1 MLSQDDNQIRYKWDP
16 RTSTGFQLRYDAE
29 AAAKGG
35 HYCYHVEDWTCRTVT
50 NEWQCQSLDEAL
62 GVLGCLFSIDLEQER
77 RRLAAWPQGL
87 QLRAAA

>member
-16 RTSTGFQLRYDAE
+16 KTSTGFQLRFDAE

-50 NEWQCQSLDEAL
+50 NEWQCESLDEAL
-62 GVLGCLFSIDLEQER
+62 RVLSRLFSIDVELER
-77 RRLAAWPQGL
+77 RRLSVWSGAE
-87 QLRAAA
+87 LRAAA